1 MRGLWLDQPRPRTEL
16 EPPTLFQAPPA
27 SYTPT
32 VSCTAFPV
40 ADGVQLPYMGPP
52 IMFLPYIWYPEVN
65 VQQTTPMLAVEVE
78 GTTGDE
84 SDGDR
89 TDVVTQ
95 DIEYSC
101 PATQPSLRQGLPH
114 TAGHTHFP
122 CRLFH
127 GFLDTKPYS
136 RHGPARPIRP
146 ARTPCNH
153 PTSAAE
159 KPTQPAIH
167 RTASPL
173 WMTTHPSITMPR
185 VRAHQPSDRGT
196 PSIPAPGPTITI
208 RPARP
213 SGSVGPAVWHPFC
226 I

>member
-1 MRGLWLDQPRPRTEL
+1 MRGLWLDPPRPRTEL
-16 EPPTLFQAPPA
+16 EPPTVFQAPPA

-40 ADGVQLPYMGPP
+40 ADGVQLPYMCAT
-52 IMFLPYIWYPEVN
+52 MLPMAYIWYANVD

-78 GTTGDE
+78 GTTGHE

-146 ARTPCNH
+146 ARTP
-153 PTSAAE
+153 
-159 KPTQPAIH
+159 
-167 RTASPL
+167 
-173 WMTTHPSITMPR
+173 
-185 VRAHQPSDRGT
+185 
-196 PSIPAPGPTITI
+196 
-208 RPARP
+208 
-213 SGSVGPAVWHPFC
+213 
-226 I
+226 

>member
-1 MRGLWLDQPRPRTEL
+1 M
-16 EPPTLFQAPPA
+16 
-27 SYTPT
+27 
-32 VSCTAFPV
+32 
-40 ADGVQLPYMGPP
+40 
-52 IMFLPYIWYPEVN
+52 WYPQDPQVN

-114 TAGHTHFP
+114 NAGHTHSP

-213 SGSVGPAVWHPFC
+213 SGIVGPAVWHPFC

>member
-1 MRGLWLDQPRPRTEL
+1 MASSTISNNGATAASKLPGTAGVVHTDGQWYALSGGSRRTVDLGLWKSLAHNRAHYRDVKRPADCGRYAQDHGT
-16 EPPTLFQAPPA
+16 
-27 SYTPT
+27 
-32 VSCTAFPV
+32 SC
-40 ADGVQLPYMGPP
+40 
-52 IMFLPYIWYPEVN
+52 
-65 VQQTTPMLAVEVE
+65 
-78 GTTGDE
+78 
-84 SDGDR
+84 
-89 TDVVTQ
+89 

-101 PATQPSLRQGLPH
+101 PGTQPSLRQGLPH
-114 TAGHTHFP
+114 NAGHTHSP

-213 SGSVGPAVWHPFC
+213 SGIVGPAVWHPFC

>member
-1 MRGLWLDQPRPRTEL
+1 
-16 EPPTLFQAPPA
+16 
-27 SYTPT
+27 
-32 VSCTAFPV
+32 
-40 ADGVQLPYMGPP
+40 
-52 IMFLPYIWYPEVN
+52 
-65 VQQTTPMLAVEVE
+65 MLAEEVE
-78 GTTGDE
+78 GTTGHE

-89 TDVVTQ
+89 RDVVTQ

-114 TAGHTHFP
+114 NAGHTHSP

-136 RHGPARPIRP
+136 RHGPARPMRP

-173 WMTTHPSITMPR
+173 WMTTHPSITTPR

-196 PSIPAPGPTITI
+196 PSIPLPDRQLPYV

-213 SGSVGPAVWHPFC
+213 ASLGRLSGPRSVFDDGPLASPDLAIYSIATGFQTSM
-226 I
+226 